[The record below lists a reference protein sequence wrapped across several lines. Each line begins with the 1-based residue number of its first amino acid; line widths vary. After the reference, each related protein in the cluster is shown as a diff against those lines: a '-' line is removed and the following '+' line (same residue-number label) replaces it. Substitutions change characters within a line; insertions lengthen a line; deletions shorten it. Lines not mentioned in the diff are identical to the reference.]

1 MLSYNDDDTKTAPQ
15 TILEI
20 VTGAESKAHPLV
32 VALIAL
38 SFSEEVGV
46 AARAAHAV
54 KVAAAKSKAE
64 AAAAAQDWLEALK
77 LYKEAVRLALGCHSD
92 VLYRD
97 REHR

>member
-1 MLSYNDDDTKTAPQ
+1 VNAFS
-15 TILEI
+15 
-20 VTGAESKAHPLV
+20 PLV
-32 VALIAL
+32 VALFAS
-38 SFSEEVGV
+38 SFSEEDEV

-54 KVAAAKSKAE
+54 KVAVAKSTAE